1 MGVLQTITS
10 PSGDELVVITR
21 EEYDRLTMAHPE
33 AIEDAIDIASADAI
47 MDMVRNGEMETFPAS
62 FVTRICAGENRV
74 LVWREHRGLSQ
85 RALAKAAGVSP
96 GHLSDIEHGRRSGSV
111 DALKRIAAAL
121 KVRIDDLIA

>member
-10 PSGDELVVITR
+10 PSGDELVVITKA
-21 EEYDRLTMAHPE
+21 EYDILVSRHLE
-33 AIEDAIDIASADAI
+33 ALEDAIDGLAADEALARLAS
-47 MDMVRNGEMETFPAS
+47 GEDEALPMS
-62 FVTRICAGENRV
+62 FVARICAGENRV
-74 LVWREHRGLSQ
+74 LVWREYRGLSQ